1 MRTFEK
7 WMRGL
12 ALVGQLGV
20 CVITPPLVLGYLAH
34 LLVTRH
40 GWGYWVVVAAL
51 VIGILSGL
59 SSAWSLLRPKKPSK
73 PPRTTVHFNDHS

>member
-1 MRTFEK
+1 MHRLGK

-20 CVITPPLVLGYLAH
+20 CVITPPLVLVYLAN
-34 LLVTRH
+34 LLVTKH

-51 VIGILSGL
+51 IVGILSGL
-59 SSAWSLLRPKKPSK
+59 SSAWSMPQKPSK
-73 PPRTTVHFNDHS
+73 PPRTTVHFDDHS